1 MCIKTHISKSFNTLD
16 VLSWLTKAYEQYNGY
31 ATQSET
37 HMIMLLIETKNYE
50 GLQSFITSINKTLP
64 HDFECQYDGS
74 TDTVGHINKVTVLL
88 AQKNAPPLKSENPLT
103 NLSLKDPQKY
113 SVLIA
118 DDDLYIH
125 ASSKS
130 AFINDIIDKQVSF
143 SITHMDALVLSPTA
157 FDHSFNYRSVSGFA
171 KAEEIQGVELK
182 RKFFNLFTDRYIPGR
197 IADIG
202 EPTDDQIAITKIL
215 KLSLDNAAAKVR
227 VGDVNVKMSEDA
239 PWCGIIPV
247 HTSYG
252 TPEKDSQLSEDLQA
266 PDYIDDLLKTRS

>member
-1 MCIKTHISKSFNTLD
+1 MVNTKPSRYPSRGTDERKTLYQIID
-16 VLSWLTKAYEQYNGY
+16 
-31 ATQSET
+31 
-37 HMIMLLIETKNYE
+37 E
-50 GLQSFITSINKTLP
+50 GLFCT
-64 HDFECQYDGS
+64 
-74 TDTVGHINKVTVLL
+74 
-88 AQKNAPPLKSENPLT
+88 
-103 NLSLKDPQKY
+103 
-113 SVLIA
+113 IA
-118 DDDLYIH
+118 FVRNGVPFQIPTGFCRIDDDLYIH

-157 FDHSFNYRSVSGFA
+157 FDHSFNYRSVIGFA

-239 PWCGIIPV
+239 SWCGIIPV

-252 TPEKDSQLSEDLQA
+252 TPEKDSQLSEDLQV